1 MGKHPKWFWIFNGI
15 FLFLLLL
22 SVAVEPVRH
31 LLQGWI
37 HDGIAFVKSYS
48 VALFTAFFLVKGKF
62 ILKLFLKKVILLS
75 ATGLSKRYLI
85 EKVFTHHLKV
95 HFLDHI
101 AKDIRLLLEHIKQ
114 NFMKFP
120 LTKKLI
126 AAFAFLG
133 SIGYVSKFMGVMLAF
148 KIFLAK
154 MWSFLLALSLK
165 TGSAVVYFFTD
176 YLWGSWLGP
185 IVEVVLF
192 SWLLAWLEKI
202 PFLTSGIRWVYRQFL
217 WAAKWFD
224 WVMERL
230 FHIPLRRGFRWLV
243 VWTRRMIYRFI
254 GYKPISA
261 YYQLL
266 ELRRFQPNAHQKL
279 FQKRIAAKVRRGGRR
294 ESFYRKWK
302 EKRTQ

>member
-22 SVAVEPVRH
+22 SVAVEPVRR
-31 LLQGWI
+31 LLQHWI
-37 HDGIAFVKSYS
+37 SDGAAFVKEYS

-62 ILKLFLKKVILLS
+62 ILKLFLKKIVLLS

-95 HFLDHI
+95 HFLDHV
-101 AKDIRLLLEHIKQ
+101 AKDVKLLLEHIKK
-114 NFMKFP
+114 NFMRFP
-120 LTKKLI
+120 LSKKLI

-133 SIGYVSKFMGVMLAF
+133 SLGYVSKFMGVMLAF

-165 TGSAVVYFFTD
+165 TGSAIVYFFTD

-185 IVEVVLF
+185 IVEVVIF

-217 WAAKWFD
+217 WAANWFD

-230 FHIPLRRGFRWLV
+230 LHIPLRRGFRWLV
-243 VWTRRMIYRFI
+243 AWIRRMIYRFI
-254 GYKPISA
+254 GYKPVSA
-261 YYQLL
+261 YYQLK
-266 ELRRFQPNAHQKL
+266 ELRRFQPNVHQKL
-279 FQKRIAAKVRRGGRR
+279 LQKRGVRKVQRVQKRR
-294 ESFYRKWK
+294 SFYETWR